1 MKDVASS
8 HHEHRLPFSNQVNTM
23 NDRFSNSCRSGTAQ
37 VVLALG
43 SAAAVSAGAVE
54 PAHETPASMVGAFH
68 TAFGEH
74 HARAVHAKGII
85 LQGMFTPAPEA
96 RTIARA
102 ALFSESEIPVTVRFS
117 DFTGL
122 PDIPDTAPDA
132 NPRGLA
138 VKFRMSGG
146 RETDIVT
153 HSFNGFPVATV
164 DEFAMFLRA
173 IGNSGPEAPKPTPI
187 EAFLDSHPIA
197 KAFVTSQK
205 PPPVSY
211 ATAAYFGVNSF
222 AFLDASGKKRFVRYR
237 FLPVGGEHYLDSTAI
252 AGKGANYLR
261 DEIAT
266 RVAQAPAK
274 FEWFAQVAEGGDV
287 IEDPSIAWPETRK
300 LVHLGTLSIRTVDA
314 RPGADKDLLFL
325 PGRLCEGIETA
336 DPMLTMRHAAYPISF
351 GQRQ

>member
-1 MKDVASS
+1 
-8 HHEHRLPFSNQVNTM
+8 M
-23 NDRFSNSCRSGTAQ
+23 NDRFSNACRSGTAQ

-43 SAAAVSAGAVE
+43 SAAVCPAGAAE
-54 PAHETPASMVGAFH
+54 PARETPASMVGAFH
-68 TAFGEH
+68 SAFGEH
-74 HARAVHAKGII
+74 HARAVHAKGVI
-85 LQGMFTPAPEA
+85 LQGTFTPAPEA

-102 ALFSESEIPVTVRFS
+102 TLFSEGPLPVTVRFS

-132 NPRGLA
+132 NPRGMA

-164 DEFAMFLRA
+164 DEFAVFLRA
-173 IGNSGPEAPKPTPI
+173 VGASGPEAAKPTPI
-187 EAFLDSHPIA
+187 ESFLASHPIA
-197 KAFVTSQK
+197 KAFLTTQK

-222 AFLDASGKKRFVRYR
+222 AMLDGSGKKRFVRYR
-237 FLPVGGEHYLDSTAI
+237 FVPVGGEQYLDAAAL
-252 AGKGANYLR
+252 AGKGPNYLR
-261 DEIAT
+261 EEIAARLSKGPVT
-266 RVAQAPAK
+266 
-274 FEWFAQVAEGGDV
+274 FEWLAQLADSGDA
-287 IEDPSIAWPETRK
+287 IENPSIAWPEARR
-300 LVHLGTLSIRTVDA
+300 LVHLGTISIQSVEIRST
-314 RPGADKDLLFL
+314 ADNELLFL
-325 PGRLCEGIETA
+325 PARLCEGIETA